1 MKWSIITH
9 IALNKGSKIQYWPIY
24 HSFPQKHL
32 CHIDS
37 FEKAQLL
44 PQSKFLVT
52 SENKVTK
59 KPFCMYYYYFW
70 NGFFKSYKILIYL
83 HPVLS
88 KSIHFCIFMIQ
99 NSSKVFLYSH
109 ILSFLKIFPWNQ
121 NFSSYLDCPHYVWN
135 KKVQKVQ
142 GDKIDV
148 TIYS

>member
-1 MKWSIITH
+1 MEVIRIK
-9 IALNKGSKIQYWPIY
+9 KILARNLPIGICL
-24 HSFPQKHL
+24 HCVRTLSWFVPTMSTL
-32 CHIDS
+32 
-37 FEKAQLL
+37 
-44 PQSKFLVT
+44 FLVT

-70 NGFFKSYKILIYL
+70 NRFFKSYKILIYL